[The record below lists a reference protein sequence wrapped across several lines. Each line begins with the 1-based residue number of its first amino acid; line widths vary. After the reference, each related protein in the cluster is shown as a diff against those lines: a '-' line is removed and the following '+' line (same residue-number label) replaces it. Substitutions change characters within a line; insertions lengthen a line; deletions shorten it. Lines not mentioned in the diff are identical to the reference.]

1 MFIDQGRFL
10 SHARDVITGFL
21 PGTNHLDRKPVIDET
36 SIALW
41 YSAQPHLCQQFRQH
55 GYGGVILWQSIRPI
69 LFCLFLSLF
78 TQFHSTRTL
87 PQVFP
92 MIPQLG
98 GQSKNPFSGRLPE
111 PELCVGI
118 NRRSVQLR
126 WNSVQNIR
134 RCGRI
139 FQPWPQLVAG
149 QHHRHPVVDGAHGT
163 IWRCS
168 QDRVAGKTVP
178 LRP

>member
-98 GQSKNPFSGRLPE
+98 GQSKNPFPGAYQSRSCASPLTAAACSSGGTACRISE
-111 PELCVGI
+111 DADGSSSH
-118 NRRSVQLR
+118 RRSLSRV
-126 WNSVQNIR
+126 NTTGIR
-134 RCGRI
+134 SWMGRMEL
-139 FQPWPQLVAG
+139 FGA
-149 QHHRHPVVDGAHGT
+149 VVR
-163 IWRCS
+163 I
-168 QDRVAGKTVP
+168 V
-178 LRP
+178 